1 MTNSE
6 AHAREQPT
14 GDADDDQ
21 LRVTLTVGGRAA
33 FLEMM
38 QLLDESEISVRTEDI
53 IRSTAE
59 GPNTVAVDMGK
70 LTEKQRRTL
79 ELALDV
85 GYYEEPRRADLGDLA
100 DRTGVSKSAISQR
113 LRAGEAKL
121 VKNVFGEFR

>member
-6 AHAREQPT
+6 SHAGEQSVGEP
-14 GDADDDQ
+14 DDTQ
-21 LRVTLTVGGRAA
+21 LRVTLTVGGRDT

-38 QLLDESEISVRTEDI
+38 QLLKESDLSVRTEDI
-53 IRSTAE
+53 IRSTGE
-59 GPNTVAVDMGK
+59 DSNTVVVDMGK

-79 ELALDV
+79 EMALEA

-113 LRAGEAKL
+113 LRAGEAKI
-121 VKNVFGEFR
+121 VKNVFGKFR

>member
-6 AHAREQPT
+6 GRSREQPV
-14 GDADDDQ
+14 GDTDDDQ
-21 LRVTLTVGGRAA
+21 LRVTLTVDSRDA

-38 QLLDESEISVRTEDI
+38 QRLKESDISVRTEDI
-53 IRSTAE
+53 IRSTGE
-59 GPNTVAVDMGK
+59 DSNTVAVDMGK
-70 LTEKQRRTL
+70 LTAKQRRTL
-79 ELALDV
+79 EMALEA

>member
-1 MTNSE
+1 MTSPE
-6 AHAREQPT
+6 SHPRGQPVD
-14 GDADDDQ
+14 DADDTQ
-21 LRVTLTVGGRAA
+21 LRVTLTVGSRGS

-38 QLLDESEISVRTEDI
+38 QLLDESGISVRTEDI
-53 IRSTAE
+53 IRSTTDD
-59 GPNTVAVDMGK
+59 PNTVAVDTGK

-79 ELALDV
+79 KMALEA

>member
-6 AHAREQPT
+6 GKPRAQPVDD
-14 GDADDDQ
+14 GDDAQ
-21 LRVTLTVGGRAA
+21 LRVTLSVEGRDA
-33 FLEMM
+33 FLELM
-38 QLLDESEISVRTEDI
+38 QRLKESDISVRTEDI

-59 GPNTVAVDMGK
+59 DPNTVAVDMGK

-79 ELALDV
+79 EMALDA

-113 LRAGEAKL
+113 LRAAEAKL
-121 VKNVFGEFR
+121 VKNLFGEFR